1 MTSPREHPVDGLP
14 DALPSDLASAH
25 ATILAQ
31 REMLAE
37 REAALSEAQKEAKIR
52 ALEIERLK
60 LQLAKARRERF
71 GQSSER
77 GKLLVEQLELAI
89 EDLEETQA
97 EEETKAEIA
106 APEPAKAPRRRA
118 PRGPR
123 KLPDNLPVE
132 RIVEPAPCV
141 CGKCGGARLRK
152 LGEVVSKTRE
162 CGPRR
167 WKLIERVREKFAC
180 RDCEGVTEPPA
191 PSHPIPRGFAGPS
204 LLAMIL
210 VGKFGDHLPLNRQS
224 AAFAREGIEL
234 DVSTLADWVGGC
246 VAALDPILAELRRH
260 VLAAERLHVDD
271 TTVKVLAKTKT
282 RTGRLW
288 VYVRDDR
295 PFGGQ
300 GPPAALYDY
309 SPTRHGEHPRKIL
322 VAWSGVMQAD
332 AFSGYNALYAGD
344 RKPAPVVEAACWAHG
359 RRDFFDLAK
368 LAKAPIAA
376 EIVRR
381 IDELFA
387 IERAING
394 KPPDVR
400 RAVRQERS
408 KPLVAALEGY
418 MREQLDRLSSKNDTA
433 KAIRYMLTRWP
444 SFTRFLDDGRIC
456 LSNNAAERALRCVA
470 VGRRNWTF
478 AGSDEGGRRAAAVY
492 SLIETC
498 LCRARHRQVYA
509 ARRTMPNGAGNNRL
523 LGRAGKLLGDAGPR
537 SIRHSSV
544 VRAPRGRQG
553 GGRRDGNGCAWRPRA
568 ALAWRALPP

>member
-1 MTSPREHPVDGLP
+1 M
-14 DALPSDLASAH
+14 
-25 ATILAQ
+25 ILAQ
-31 REMLAE
+31 REMLGRRAE
-37 REAALSEAQKEAKIR
+37 RSEVR

-60 LQLAKARRERF
+60 LLLAKARRERF

-97 EEETKAEIA
+97 EEETRAEIA
-106 APEPAKAPRRRA
+106 APEPPRRRA
-118 PRGPR
+118 GAATRSAQAAG
-123 KLPDNLPVE
+123 
-132 RIVEPAPCV
+132 EPAGRAHRRARAV
-141 CGKCGGARLRK
+141 RLRQMRRRAVAQARRGRVQDAGMRAAP
-152 LGEVVSKTRE
+152 LEDHRARAREVRLP
-162 CGPRR
+162 GLR
-167 WKLIERVREKFAC
+167 
-180 RDCEGVTEPPA
+180 GVTEPPA

-224 AAFAREGIEL
+224 AAFAREGIEI

-271 TTVKVLAKTKT
+271 TTVPVLAKTKT

-300 GPPAALYDY
+300 GPPAALFEY
-309 SPTRHGEHPRKIL
+309 SPTRHGEHPRKHL
-322 VAWSGVMQAD
+322 AAWSGIMQAD
-332 AFSGYNALYAGD
+332 AFAGYNELYAAE
-344 RKPAPVVEAACWAHG
+344 RKPAPIIEAACWAHG

-368 LAKAPIAA
+368 LDKAPIAA

-394 KPPDVR
+394 KPPDER

-408 KPLVAALEGY
+408 KPLVVALEAYLG
-418 MREQLDRLSSKNDTA
+418 EQRARLSPKNDLA
-433 KAIRYMLTRWP
+433 KAIRYMLTRWT

-456 LSNNAAERALRCVA
+456 LSNNAAERALRGVA

-478 AGSDEGGRRAAAVY
+478 AGSDAGGRRAAAVY

-498 LCRARHRQVYA
+498 KLNDVDPRAWLADVLAKLPDHPAQRIAELLPWAWKARHHA
-509 ARRTMPNGAGNNRL
+509 AAHVTTA
-523 LGRAGKLLGDAGPR
+523 
-537 SIRHSSV
+537 V
-544 VRAPRGRQG
+544 
-553 GGRRDGNGCAWRPRA
+553 A
-568 ALAWRALPP
+568 A